1 MKRILP
7 VEELARD
14 ARFQHMRIEEA
25 VFDPRNANSEAAPQ
39 STAWRP
45 TTRTPPTTPAR

>member
-25 VFDPRNANSEAAPQ
+25 VFDPRNANDEARRTNGLA
-39 STAWRP
+39 P
-45 TTRTPPTTPAR
+45 TTPTPPTTPAR